1 MAVQSISIE
10 ATFNAMRE
18 RAVRLEREA
27 AVLRSDLD
35 EMSILM
41 MWQTQHS
48 VTPEALQRVSVSD
61 DDLAAY
67 QRHYGT
73 PLSRAVLRLVLQA
86 HAAATRLKLSLSGSE
101 RVAAINAVRDALE
114 QAAVR
119 QGLIIPEELE
129 AIVGD

>member
-1 MAVQSISIE
+1 MAVQPVSIE
-10 ATFNAMRE
+10 TTFNAMRE
-18 RAVRLEREA
+18 RAARLEREA
-27 AVLRSDLD
+27 AALRSDLD

-48 VTPEALQRVSVSD
+48 VTPEALQRVNVSD

-67 QRHYGT
+67 QRHYGA
-73 PLSRAVLRLVLQA
+73 PLSRPVLRLVLQA
-86 HAAATRLKLSLSGSE
+86 HMAATRLKLSLSVSE
-101 RVAAINAVRDALE
+101 RAAAINAVRGALE
-114 QAAVR
+114 QAAAQ